1 MSKQCDICGVDMS
14 NTEDECMYGHEIDG
28 DDLMGNKVS
37 MRDKIAQLA
46 FQEMGQGGGYLDSYD
61 AADEII
67 AALPTMVVPL
77 VWSETSASS
86 GGWKV
91 HHTGEGANGASYIVR
106 AAGYGD
112 PIGLLDPELYFTTV
126 FAAKSAAEAHHVT
139 ASCAAFGVNA

>member
-1 MSKQCDICGVDMS
+1 MD
-14 NTEDECMYGHEIDG
+14 
-28 DDLMGNKVS
+28 NKVS
-37 MRDKIAQLA
+37 MRDKIAEILYKLY
-46 FQEMGQGGGYLDSYD
+46 MGYINTQCTPS
-61 AADEII
+61 ADEII

-86 GGWKV
+86 GGWMV
-91 HHTGEGANGASYIVR
+91 HYTGEGANGASYIVR

-112 PIGLLDPELYFTTV
+112 PIGLLDHRSYFTTV